1 MNRQQEQIN
10 QEEIQKELSNEVI
23 RISIFNCVC
32 QFYMLIFSCKLIW
45 LFDSKYIIIFAWFMD
60 LFTFVI
66 VMLDKNISKFFSGLH
81 FLEKVLSISFK
92 ITIVI
97 HFEVKEIKLYY
108 IPATQLIITIGLFLF
123 QVLHHDQSKRKHIII
138 AHSYSVLYVIQ
149 ILLLTLKWN
158 NLFGYNYY
166 QTFII
171 AWTALGINTFLIIL
185 LMITMVENCFL
196 KHIPQIDGTLIFWF
210 VFYIFGLTIIPFFLL
225 KTLCEFYENENTYSN
240 VQLASVSLLVCILI
254 YLFLFVFFTL
264 KIKKQ
269 LIIVLQFD
277 NRQAASPKRQSQENP
292 QKKWRKLKIPIMFI
306 RISASYYKM
315 LARQST
321 ADTSTRNTSS
331 IPICSDILR
340 PDSLNFR
347 QSPCQTMMKQ
357 MKSIPKDQDSGDFCL
372 ICFENEANVVLHPCN
387 HGGICNDCSENLIK
401 STKQCFLCRSE
412 IRFALKLNQKDGE
425 MLEAT
430 DVQKV

>member
-1 MNRQQEQIN
+1 MNRQQEQIIS
-10 QEEIQKELSNEVI
+10 QEMEKEFTNEVM
-23 RISIFNCVC
+23 RICVFNCAC

-60 LFTFVI
+60 LITFVI
-66 VMLDKNISKFFSGLH
+66 VMLDRNIGKVLSVVH
-81 FLEKVLSISFK
+81 FLEKVLTISFK

-108 IPATQLIITIGLFLF
+108 IPAVQLFITIGLFLF

-149 ILLLTLKWN
+149 LLLLTLKWN
-158 NLFGYNYY
+158 NLFGYTYY

-185 LMITMVENCFL
+185 LLITMVENCFL
-196 KHIPQIDGTLIFWF
+196 RHLPQINGTIIFWF

-225 KTLCEFYENENTYSN
+225 KTICEYYENDTLYTNI
-240 VQLASVSLLVCILI
+240 QLSSIAVLVCILI
-254 YLFLFVFFTL
+254 YLFLFIFFTL
-264 KIKKQ
+264 KIRKQ
-269 LIIVLQFD
+269 LIVVLQLD
-277 NRQAASPKRQSQENP
+277 HRQAVTPKRPLQETT
-292 QKKWRKLKIPIMFI
+292 QKKWRKLKIPIMFV

-315 LARQST
+315 LTRQST
-321 ADTSTRNTSS
+321 TDTNTRNTSS
-331 IPICSDILR
+331 IPICSDVLR

-372 ICFENEANVVLHPCN
+372 ICFENEPDVVLHPCN
-387 HGGICNDCSENLIK
+387 HGGICNNCSENMIK
-401 STKQCFLCRSE
+401 TTKQCFLCRSE
-412 IRFALKLNQKDGE
+412 IRYALKINQKDGE

>member
-10 QEEIQKELSNEVI
+10 SQEMEKEFSSEVV

-60 LFTFVI
+60 LITFVI
-66 VMLDKNISKFFSGLH
+66 VMLDKNIGKLLSVVH

-108 IPATQLIITIGLFLF
+108 VPAAQLIITVGLFLF

-149 ILLLTLKWN
+149 LLLLTLKWN
-158 NLFGYNYY
+158 NLFGYTYY

-171 AWTALGINTFLIIL
+171 TWTALGINTFLIIL
-185 LMITMVENCFL
+185 LLITMVENCFL
-196 KHIPQIDGTLIFWF
+196 KHIPQINGTLIFWF
-210 VFYIFGLTIIPFFLL
+210 IFYIFGLTITPFFLL
-225 KTLCEFYENENTYSN
+225 KTVCEFYESDNTYSN
-240 VQLASVSLLVCILI
+240 VKLASIAVLVCILI
-254 YLFLFVFFTL
+254 YLFLFVFFTF

-269 LIIVLQFD
+269 LIIVLQLD
-277 NRQAASPKRQSQENP
+277 NRQATTPKRQSQETP
-292 QKKWRKLKIPIMFI
+292 QKKWRRLKIPIMFI

-331 IPICSDILR
+331 IPICSDVLR

-372 ICFENEANVVLHPCN
+372 ICFENEPNVVLHPCN
-387 HGGICNDCSENLIK
+387 HGGICNNCSENLIK

-412 IRFALKLNQKDGE
+412 IRYALKLNQKEGE